1 MVRVLGEREID
12 RPAAVAVLRRRLA
25 EPRRRA
31 TLQPARQEPSLDD
44 APGVVVGDAREIAR
58 PRAHVPD
65 AVQARVAAAERTAHR
80 LRRMDADVADLDR
93 AQFDHRAG
101 RLQLDAYVPLLPLH
115 KRRDVDS
122 RARDCVRL
130 VAVHV
135 RGEDGVVEERP
146 EVVDAVAAREAARRR
161 EAVRVCRIGEPQDGV
176 ADHVA
181 VRVAPLR
188 AEGLHLDDGVAA
200 HGLPA
205 VVERHHGLFTAERPV
220 EPRRC
225 RPALRV
231 QHLLRETLLRL
242 QSAAR
247 HDGTW
252 QRHGHAADQSRHE
265 ASNAAAQARGPPVS
279 VPFHVPTA
287 PFNSIAVSR
296 MPHWQ

>member
-1 MVRVLGEREID
+1 MEHAVDEARVQDHLRQLRLHAVLQPQELDVGGLRGDGDEAVFLVRRAEEETDRRIVVRVLGEREID

-58 PRAHVPD
+58 PCTHVPD
-65 AVQARVAAAERTAHR
+65 AVQARVAAAERAAHR

-161 EAVRVCRIGEPQDGV
+161 EAVRVCRIGEP
-176 ADHVA
+176 
-181 VRVAPLR
+181 
-188 AEGLHLDDGVAA
+188 
-200 HGLPA
+200 
-205 VVERHHGLFTAERPV
+205 
-220 EPRRC
+220 
-225 RPALRV
+225 
-231 QHLLRETLLRL
+231 
-242 QSAAR
+242 
-247 HDGTW
+247 
-252 QRHGHAADQSRHE
+252 
-265 ASNAAAQARGPPVS
+265 
-279 VPFHVPTA
+279 
-287 PFNSIAVSR
+287 
-296 MPHWQ
+296 